1 MSSSPKRQAFT
12 LIELLVVIAII
23 AILVALLLPAVQQA
37 REAARRSSCKNNLKQ
52 LALAIHNYHD
62 VHGVIPPGYY
72 AGVNQTGTA
81 WNYRR
86 ICWMQSTLPYLEQSA
101 LYDSVMNDREAQVN
115 SWQYADAEVK
125 VPSLSCP
132 SDPNSGK
139 ISPRGFHGNYLLSHG
154 GHSLDP
160 ANDGDRN
167 GQGMAFV
174 ESRVRFR
181 DVTDG
186 TSNVVLAGEILLVP
200 DPDDRRGAYFMTG
213 WDSANVTVALR
224 DTPNSPLP
232 DTGRAQIIK
241 DVPFAPAVN
250 ASTWFRVNARSQH
263 KGGAQFALV
272 DGSVRFIS
280 ANIDLTTYRNLGNR
294 DDGNVLGEF

>member
-1 MSSSPKRQAFT
+1 MPSSPKRQAFT

-72 AGVNQTGTA
+72 AGVNEIGTS

-86 ICWMQSTLPYLEQSA
+86 ISWMPSVLPYLEQSA
-101 LYDSVMNDREAQVN
+101 LYESVMEDRENQVN
-115 SWQYADAEVK
+115 SWQYADCNVV

-139 ISPRGFHGNYLLSHG
+139 VSPRGFHGNYLLSHG

-167 GQGMAFV
+167 GQGVAYV
-174 ESRVRFR
+174 ESRVRFA
-181 DVTDG
+181 DITDG
-186 TSNVVLAGEILLVP
+186 TSNVALAGEILLVQ

-213 WDSANVTVALR
+213 WNSANATVALR

-232 DTGRAQIIK
+232 DTGRNTIIK
-241 DVPFAPAVN
+241 DVPFAPAVH
-250 ASTWFRVNARSQH
+250 ATTWFRTNARSQH
-263 KGGAQFALV
+263 KGGAQFALA
-272 DGSVRFIS
+272 DGSVRFVS
-280 ANIDLTTYRNLGNR
+280 ENIDLTTYRNLGNR
-294 DDGNVLGEF
+294 DDGQVLGEF

>member
-1 MSSSPKRQAFT
+1 MPSSAKRQAFT

-52 LALAIHNYHD
+52 LALAVHNYHD
-62 VHGVIPPGYY
+62 VNRVIPPGYY
-72 AGVNQTGTA
+72 AGVNETGSN

-86 ICWMQSTLPYLEQSA
+86 ISWMQSLLPYIEQPA
-101 LYDSVMNDREAQVN
+101 LFESVMADREAQVN
-115 SWQYADAEVK
+115 SWQYADRDTV

-132 SDPNSGK
+132 SDPAAGK

-167 GQGMAFV
+167 GQGVAFV
-174 ESRVRFR
+174 ESSVRFR

-186 TSNVVLAGEILLVP
+186 TSNVVMAGEILLVP
-200 DPDDRRGAYFMTG
+200 DDDDRRGAYYMTG

-232 DTGRAQIIK
+232 DTGRSQIIK